1 MTDIRYL
8 VHDVDTALAFYTQL
22 LGFEERERWGPA
34 FAIVAQHAATGT
46 RSTSSTTVRMKS
58 PRTKNNPPAILI

>member
-1 MTDIRYL
+1 
-8 VHDVDTALAFYTQL
+8 LAFYTQL

-46 RSTSSTTVRMKS
+46 RSTSSTMVRMKS